1 MGEIQQSMAGGKQR
15 SRWTTLATIGLVM
28 IGLAPAL
35 MLGAGLAY
43 GMDTSD
49 QLGFFSIVLGV
60 ALIAAL
66 LVWSFGWWAKVI
78 GIVVALGG
86 AGAMFWTAFGLTQPA
101 SFFDFVPGL
110 LLVPGA
116 VIAIVSCIAA
126 IVAGRRGRTGPRAT
140 GGERI
145 LARVVIGLLVL
156 AMVASGLL
164 TYTGRETVADASSAD
179 QTVIAKNFEFEP
191 VEFEVDGGDTILVQ
205 NNDAF
210 LHTFTIDEL
219 DINVE
224 LGPGSQALVTVPDRS
239 GTYRFY
245 CIPHSSPTPEEAEPE
260 ENLDPEVVLEDEE
273 GGEEDFDMSGRMTIS

>member
-1 MGEIQQSMAGGKQR
+1 MGETQESLAVGKQR

-49 QLGFFSIVLGV
+49 QVGFFSAVIG
-60 ALIAAL
+60 ASLIAAL

-78 GIVVALGG
+78 GILVALGG
-86 AGAMFWTAFGLTQPA
+86 AGAMFWTAFGLAQPA
-101 SFFDFVPGL
+101 SFFDFVPGM
-110 LLVPGA
+110 LVIPGA
-116 VIAIVSCIAA
+116 VIALVSCIAA
-126 IVAGRRGRTGPRAT
+126 IVAGRRGHTGPRAA

-179 QTVIAKNFEFEP
+179 QTVKARNFEFDP
-191 VEFEVDGGDTILVQ
+191 VEFEVDGGDKILVQ
-205 NNDAF
+205 NDDAF
-210 LHTFTIDEL
+210 FHTFTIDEL
-219 DINVE
+219 DISVQ
-224 LGPGSQALVTVPDRS
+224 LGPGSQALVDVPDRS

-245 CIPHSSPTPEEAEPE
+245 CVPHSSPTPEEAEPE

-273 GGEEDFDMSGRMTIS
+273 DGEEFDMAGRMTIS